1 MLILSDFV
9 DFESSVEYFNN
20 YKLVMSQYIVQKP
33 PPPWHPQIE
42 SPTPWQRKA
51 CKGPGVPGNVGWV
64 PVSLIPAL
72 FLFNHLKKKVRVF
85 PCIVAVILLH
95 NHYCITHTAFDVF
108 FSMNLC
114 EKYVNQF

>member
-33 PPPWHPQIE
+33 PPLA
-42 SPTPWQRKA
+42 SSNRKPTPWQRKA
-51 CKGPGVPGNVGWV
+51 CKGPGMPGNVGWV

-72 FLFNHLKKKVRVF
+72 FLFNHLKRKFEYF
-85 PCIVAVILLH
+85 PVLL
-95 NHYCITHTAFDVF
+95 
-108 FSMNLC
+108 L
-114 EKYVNQF
+114 